1 MTNTEHPISTP
12 IQSSAVGKVFQ
23 DLPTA
28 PQMVM
33 LPSGS
38 FLMGSAENDADGY
51 YVERPQH
58 KVTIAYKLAMG
69 RCPVTFEEW
78 DACVA
83 EGFINYEPEDES
95 WGRGKRP
102 VVNVSW
108 KHAQAYAAWLN
119 RKLGMKAIDPT
130 RYRLPS
136 EAEWEYAC
144 RAGTTGN
151 YSTANGKL
159 SDSDAT
165 YNASDVYQNQSA
177 EVGKKHDKTT
187 PVGIYAPN
195 PWGLYGVDPI
205 SRTPYCSSRRS
216 PRCPDLIPPSRRIRR
231 NFVSKWLNSFRLVAN
246 PANWPRSSTA
256 TPPAF

>member
-1 MTNTEHPISTP
+1 
-12 IQSSAVGKVFQ
+12 V
-23 DLPTA
+23 
-28 PQMVM
+28 
-33 LPSGS
+33 
-38 FLMGSAENDADGY
+38 AD
-51 YVERPQH
+51 
-58 KVTIAYKLAMG
+58 
-69 RCPVTFEEW
+69 
-78 DACVA
+78 
-83 EGFINYEPEDES
+83 GFINYEPEDEG

-151 YSTANGKL
+151 YSTVNGQL
-159 SDSDAT
+159 SDNDAT
-165 YNASDVYQNQSA
+165 YNASVVYKNLSP

-195 PWGLYGVDPI
+195 PWGLYDMHGNVYEWVQDDYGI
-205 SRTPYCSSRRS
+205 SYRGAPTDGSAWTTGAFERVLRGGSWYDFCSGNSRAAFRNKASPGNRS
-216 PRCPDLIPPSRRIRR
+216 YYYG
-231 NFVSKWLNSFRLVAN
+231 FRLTRTVL
-246 PANWPRSSTA
+246 
-256 TPPAF
+256 